1 MSSSS
6 PSPHSA
12 ATPPA
17 PAAAQPVQPTLLTRV
32 SANTLLSVTCV
43 LALLHFGRDV
53 LQPIALAV
61 ILSLL
66 VAPMLQVLGR
76 FGLRRLPAML
86 VTLVLAGVCVV
97 GTAMVLA
104 TQLLRVSEDLPQYRS
119 ALERKIEQVR
129 TAVERPFAHMHLNF
143 GAMNPLAAEPAA
155 NAVPVAN
162 HLATAPQTD
171 LLSDLT
177 SRIWGPLGETGLV
190 LVLLI
195 FVVLEHESLQDRL
208 IRIAGQREIGR
219 TARALADA
227 AQGVSRFF
235 FSQFVVNA
243 AFGVAIGLALWLL
256 GLPHAILWGTLAGVL
271 RFVPYLGALLAGAL
285 IASFAAAVDPGWQL
299 ALSCLL
305 LFGVLELLVANVIEP
320 NVYGHSTGLS
330 PLAVMVSALF
340 WGTLWGPVGLLMSTP
355 LTVCL
360 VVAGRHVAALESLAI
375 LLGQAPDVTGA
386 QRFYQRALNGDSAA
400 ILRDARPFLRR
411 TSLARYCDQVM
422 LPGLALAAAEARA
435 ELIDASQREH
445 LRHTVAEVA
454 EALAP
459 SGVTRARRC
468 QVSLLDANV
477 GAHLRHLREA
487 RLGRWQG
494 SLDVPQ
500 HSIILCVSLAAE
512 RDELVSELL
521 ARALREA
528 SHDARSVVLPFDAAD
543 HDPQR
548 ASLVATIFIPYPSK
562 AALAEW
568 IGEVD
573 AMRAN
578 LPQALLATIR
588 PLLEDDVPGLG
599 TVQGHVDMVLR
610 SFEEALAFVAPNK
623 EKRAA
628 RS

>member
-1 MSSSS
+1 MPLSAPMSSP
-6 PSPHSA
+6 PSLA
-12 ATPPA
+12 
-17 PAAAQPVQPTLLTRV
+17 TRV
-32 SANTLLSVTCV
+32 SANSIVTITCV
-43 LALLHFGRDV
+43 LALLYFGRDV
-53 LQPIALAV
+53 LQPVALAV

-66 VAPMLQVLGR
+66 LAPMLQVLGR

-104 TQLLRVSEDLPQYRS
+104 TQLLRVSEDLPQYR
-119 ALERKIEQVR
+119 AAIQTKIEQVR
-129 TAVERPFAHMHLNF
+129 TAVERPFIHMQDSF
-143 GAMNPLAAEPAA
+143 GHISPLAPEAQEAAPPAA
-155 NAVPVAN
+155 QN
-162 HLATAPQTD
+162 LATGPRTD

-177 SRIWGPLGETGLV
+177 SKVWGPLGETGLV

-208 IRIAGQREIGR
+208 IRLAGQREIGR

-227 AQGVSRFF
+227 AQGVARFF

-243 AFGVAIGLALWLL
+243 AFGIAIGLSLWAM
-256 GLPHAILWGTLAGVL
+256 GLPHAVLWGTLSAVL
-271 RFVPYLGALLAGAL
+271 RFVPYLGALVAGAL
-285 IASFAAAVDPGWQL
+285 IAGFAAAVDPGWQL
-299 ALSCLL
+299 ALSCLV
-305 LFGVLELLVANVIEP
+305 LFGVLELTVANVVEP

-360 VVAGRHVAALESLAI
+360 VVAGRHVAALEWLAI

-386 QRFYQRALNGDSAA
+386 QRFYQRALNGDTGA

-411 TSLARYCDQVM
+411 NSLARYCDQVL
-422 LPGLALAAAEARA
+422 LPGLALAGAEIRA
-435 ELIDASQREH
+435 ELIDATQREH

-459 SGVTRARRC
+459 SGVTRAKRC

-500 HSIILCVSLAAE
+500 RSIILCVSQAAE

-528 SHDARSVVLPFDAAD
+528 SHDARSVVVPIAPEEQDPDKAD
-543 HDPQR
+543 
-548 ASLVATIFIPYPSK
+548 LVSTLFIPYPTRET
-562 AALAEW
+562 LEPW
-568 IGEVD
+568 ITVVD
-573 AMRAN
+573 ELRAN

-588 PLLEDDVPGLG
+588 PTLEEDVPALG
-599 TVQGHVDMVLR
+599 SVQPHVDMVLR
-610 SFEEALAFVAPNK
+610 SFEEALAFVAP
-623 EKRAA
+623 RAA
-628 RS
+628 GRN

>member
-1 MSSSS
+1 MSS
-6 PSPHSA
+6 PSSLA
-12 ATPPA
+12 A
-17 PAAAQPVQPTLLTRV
+17 RV
-32 SANTLLSVTCV
+32 SANSVVTISCV
-43 LALLHFGRDV
+43 LALLYFGRDV
-53 LQPIALAV
+53 LQPVALAA

-66 VAPMLQVLGR
+66 LAPMLQVLGR

-86 VTLVLAGVCVV
+86 VTLALAGVCVV
-97 GTAMVLA
+97 GTATVLA
-104 TQLLRVSEDLPQYRS
+104 TQLLRVSEDLPQYR
-119 ALERKIEQVR
+119 AAIQIKIDQVR
-129 TAVERPFAHMHLNF
+129 TAVERPFAHMQDSF
-143 GAMNPLAAEPAA
+143 GHISPLAPQGAEGQDVAA
-155 NAVPVAN
+155 AGQNLAAVPR
-162 HLATAPQTD
+162 TD

-177 SRIWGPLGETGLV
+177 SKVWGPLGETGLV

-195 FVVLEHESLQDRL
+195 FMVLEHESLQDRL
-208 IRIAGQREIGR
+208 IRLAGQREIGR

-227 AQGVSRFF
+227 AQGVARFF

-243 AFGVAIGLALWLL
+243 AFGIAIGLSLWAM
-256 GLPHAILWGTLAGVL
+256 GLSHAVLWGTLSAVL
-271 RFVPYLGALLAGAL
+271 RFVPYLGALVAGAL
-285 IASFAAAVDPGWQL
+285 IAGFAAAVDPGWQL

-305 LFGVLELLVANVIEP
+305 LFGVLELLVANVVEP

-340 WGTLWGPVGLLMSTP
+340 WGTLWGPIGLLMSTP

-360 VVAGRHVAALESLAI
+360 VVAGRHVPALEWLAI

-386 QRFYQRALNGDSAA
+386 QRFYQRALNGDTGA

-411 TSLARYCDQVM
+411 TSLARYCDQVL
-422 LPGLALAAAEARA
+422 LPGLALAGAEIRA

-445 LRHTVAEVA
+445 LRRTVAEVA

-459 SGVTRARRC
+459 SGVTRAKRC

-500 HSIILCVSLAAE
+500 RSIILCVSRATE
-512 RDELVSELL
+512 REELVSELL

-528 SHDARSVVLPFDAAD
+528 SHDARSVVVPIPPEEQDPDKAD
-543 HDPQR
+543 
-548 ASLVATIFIPYPSK
+548 LVSTLFIPYPTRES
-562 AALAEW
+562 LPEW
-568 IGEVD
+568 IVVVD
-573 AMRAN
+573 ELRAN

-588 PLLEDDVPGLG
+588 PTLEDDFPAQAS
-599 TVQGHVDMVLR
+599 VQPHVDMVLR
-610 SFEEALAFVAPNK
+610 SFEEALAFVAPG
-623 EKRAA
+623 

>member
-1 MSSSS
+1 MTS
-6 PSPHSA
+6 PSSL
-12 ATPPA
+12 
-17 PAAAQPVQPTLLTRV
+17 AQRV
-32 SANTLLSVTCV
+32 STNSVLTITCV
-43 LALLHFGRDV
+43 LALLYFGRDV
-53 LQPIALAV
+53 LQPVALAV

-66 VAPMLQVLGR
+66 LAPMLQVLGR

-86 VTLVLAGVCVV
+86 ITLALAGVCVV

-104 TQLLRVSEDLPQYRS
+104 TQLLRVSEDLPQYR
-119 ALERKIEQVR
+119 AAIQIKIDQVR
-129 TAVERPFAHMHLNF
+129 TAVERPFAHMQASF
-143 GAMNPLAAEPAA
+143 GQISSPLAPEPQNVAPAA
-155 NAVPVAN
+155 QQLV
-162 HLATAPQTD
+162 TAPQTD
-171 LLSDLT
+171 LLSDVT
-177 SRIWGPLGETGLV
+177 SKVWGPLGETGLV

-208 IRIAGQREIGR
+208 IRLAGQREIGR

-227 AQGVSRFF
+227 AQGVARFF

-243 AFGVAIGLALWLL
+243 AFGIAIGLVLWVM
-256 GLPHAILWGTLAGVL
+256 GLPHAVLWGTLSAVL
-271 RFVPYLGALLAGAL
+271 RFVPYLGALVAGAL
-285 IASFAAAVDPGWQL
+285 IAGFAAAVDPGWQL
-299 ALSCLL
+299 ALSCLA
-305 LFGVLELLVANVIEP
+305 LFGVLELLVANVVEP

-360 VVAGRHVAALESLAI
+360 VVAGRHVAALEWLAI

-386 QRFYQRALNGDSAA
+386 QRFYQRALNGDTGA

-411 TSLARYCDQVM
+411 NSLARYCDQVL
-422 LPGLALAAAEARA
+422 LPGLALAGAEIRA

-459 SGVTRARRC
+459 SGVTHAKRC

-494 SLDVPQ
+494 SLDVPLR
-500 HSIILCVSLAAE
+500 SIILCVSRAAE

-528 SHDARSVVLPFDAAD
+528 SHDARSVVVPFAPEEQDPDKAD
-543 HDPQR
+543 
-548 ASLVATIFIPYPSK
+548 LVSTLFIPYPLRDTLEGWI
-562 AALAEW
+562 ALVTEL
-568 IGEVD
+568 
-573 AMRAN
+573 RTN

-588 PLLEDDVPGLG
+588 PTLEEELPPLG
-599 TVQGHVDMVLR
+599 SVQPHVDMVLR
-610 SFEEALAFVAPNK
+610 SFEEALAFVAP
-623 EKRAA
+623 RATS
-628 RS
+628 RN